1 LGIDEIIDRIDEFM
15 REDLFAL
22 GVQEDPSSRR
32 SYVKKTSC
40 SYASLRSNSK
50 NQAGKYPEK

>member
-1 LGIDEIIDRIDEFM
+1 VLFVELIGSCPLLGIDEIIDRIDEFM

-32 SYVKKTSC
+32 SYVQKIS
-40 SYASLRSNSK
+40 RS
-50 NQAGKYPEK
+50 